1 MAVNVIIPTPLR
13 NLTNGQDTVQA
24 EGANVTEIVKNL
36 EATYPGIGN
45 RLYDDG
51 GNLRRFIN
59 FYVNGEDIRFLESG
73 NTPLKD
79 GDELSIVPAVAG
91 GSR

>member
-13 NLTNGQDTVQA
+13 PLTGGADTVEA
-24 EGANVTEIVKNL
+24 TGTTVNELVKNL
-36 EATYPGIGN
+36 EASYPGIGN
-45 RLYDDG
+45 RLYDDS

-59 FYVNGEDIRFLESG
+59 FYVNGEDIRFLQSG
-73 NTPLKD
+73 ETALKD

-91 GSR
+91 G

>member
-13 NLTNGQDTVQA
+13 PLTGGADTVQA
-24 EGANVTEIVKNL
+24 EGANVSELVKNL
-36 EATYPGIGN
+36 EAAYPGIGN
-45 RLYDDG
+45 RLYDDS

-59 FYVNGEDIRFLESG
+59 FYVNGEDIRFLQSG
-73 NTPLKD
+73 ETALKD

-91 GSR
+91 GC

>member
-1 MAVNVIIPTPLR
+1 MAINVIIPTPLR
-13 NLTNGQDTVQA
+13 TLTGGADTV
-24 EGANVTEIVKNL
+24 ESSGATVNELVKNL
-36 EATYPGIGN
+36 EAAYPGIGN
-45 RLYDDG
+45 RLYDDS

-73 NTPLKD
+73 ETALKD

-91 GSR
+91 G